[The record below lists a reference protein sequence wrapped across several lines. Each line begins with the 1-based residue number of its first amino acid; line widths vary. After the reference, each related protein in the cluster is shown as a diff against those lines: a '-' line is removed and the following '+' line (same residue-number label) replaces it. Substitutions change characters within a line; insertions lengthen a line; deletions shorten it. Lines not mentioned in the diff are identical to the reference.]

1 VTPRQQAEAIVG
13 SLGLVGL
20 SNSEANAEADRLVA
34 EITEAIERA
43 CREGM
48 TGATAIVRAAFI
60 KRGLLPVEG

>member
-20 SNSEANAEADRLVA
+20 SNSEANAEAERLQA
-34 EITEAIERA
+34 AIAEAIERA
-43 CREGM
+43 YREGM